1 MSIYTVA
8 RDDLQNLAASYL
20 IRGIVGAFI
29 AMVAFIFISEIT
41 IYDEPSRALF
51 DVSNAVILLG
61 PVLLAPVAYDSI
73 VGDRISGRITFT
85 MGLPNSR
92 WEYFAGKTISRFTV
106 VTVATVGSIGVGY
119 LISLV
124 TFANSPVF
132 GRFAIFAGATL
143 LYTLS
148 FTSVFIAI
156 SALTKS
162 RTMAMFAAL
171 AAYFVL
177 VLFVLGVAPYLNLET
192 LFAAVGDIL
201 GTSISDSVRYLIKNI
216 TPYPAYGGA
225 THPIYTSI
233 LDEYQRLSAA
243 PPSQQGKI
251 HAQTW
256 FDLSILLAWIVLPL
270 ATGFVKFRSSELS

>member
-1 MSIYTVA
+1 MSVYTVA
-8 RDDLQNLAASYL
+8 RDDLRNLAGSYL

-29 AMVAFIFISEIT
+29 AMVAFIFISEIG
-41 IYDEPSRALF
+41 IYDEPSRTLF

-61 PVLLAPVAYDSI
+61 PVLLAPVAYESI
-73 VGDRISGRITFT
+73 VGDRTSGRIKFT

-92 WEYFAGKTISRFTV
+92 WEYFAGKTLSRFAV

-119 LISLV
+119 FISLV
-124 TFANSPVF
+124 AFTNTPILS
-132 GRFAIFAGATL
+132 RFVLFAGTTL

-148 FTSVFIAI
+148 FTSIFIAI
-156 SALTKS
+156 SALAKS
-162 RTMAMFAAL
+162 RTTAMFAAL
-171 AAYFVL
+171 VAYFVL

-201 GTSISDSVRYLIKNI
+201 DRSISDSVRYLVKNL

-243 PPSQQGKI
+243 PPNQRGEL
-251 HAQTW
+251 HAQMW
-256 FDLSILLAWIVLPL
+256 FDLIVLGTWVAIPL
-270 ATGFVKFRSSELS
+270 MGGFLKFRNSELQ